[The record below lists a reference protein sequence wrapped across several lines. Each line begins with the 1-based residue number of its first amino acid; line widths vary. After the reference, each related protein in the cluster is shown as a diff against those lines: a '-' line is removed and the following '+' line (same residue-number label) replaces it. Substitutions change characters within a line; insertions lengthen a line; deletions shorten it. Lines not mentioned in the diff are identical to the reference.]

1 MTDSNHTHFVCAV
14 GSEDDLPV
22 MREAYR
28 LARHYDDATVH
39 LVHVISTADGFDAR
53 GANLAELDE
62 RLRMSRAH
70 LWQLHE
76 RAAGSAGT
84 PFGVHVDVRI
94 GEREDALIQAADSL
108 AAQVLLVGC
117 PPDDPAGYMAWHP
130 TLTAR
135 LSFAAPCSVLVVRPN
150 ETRDVPKPV
159 VQPPP
164 APGVHEREIETIHTY
179 RGGRVGEQR
188 ASVGGTFGK
197 PA

>member
-1 MTDSNHTHFVCAV
+1 V

-22 MREAYR
+22 IREAYR
-28 LARHYDDATVH
+28 LARHYEEVTVH
-39 LVHVISTADGFDAR
+39 LVHVISAAEGYIDAHGADLAVLDGHLRDAR
-53 GANLAELDE
+53 AQ
-62 RLRMSRAH
+62 
-70 LWQLHE
+70 LWEMHE
-76 RAAGSAGT
+76 RIAGQVAT

-94 GEREDALIQAADSL
+94 GQREEALIQAADSL

-117 PPDDPAGYMAWHP
+117 PKNDPGGYMAWHP

-159 VQPPP
+159 VEPPP
-164 APGVHEREIETIHTY
+164 APGVHEREIETVHTY
-179 RGGRVGEQR
+179 RGGQVGQQR